1 MTLQQGI
8 SQAVNESWINRDLNV
23 LVEDQQQGWL
33 VGRSHRDAP
42 DIDGLVF
49 FKGVA
54 EPGDM
59 VTVTVNEAEPYDL
72 FGVEKNSGIASKKR
86 LEPLRMAAPRAPQ

>member
-8 SQAVNESWINRDLNV
+8 SQSVNDSWIGRELNV
-23 LVEDQQQGWL
+23 LVEDQQEGWL

-54 EPGDM
+54 KPGDM
-59 VTVTVNEAEPYDL
+59 VSVKVTEAEPYDL
-72 FGVEKNSGIASKKR
+72 FGVEKDSGFASKKR